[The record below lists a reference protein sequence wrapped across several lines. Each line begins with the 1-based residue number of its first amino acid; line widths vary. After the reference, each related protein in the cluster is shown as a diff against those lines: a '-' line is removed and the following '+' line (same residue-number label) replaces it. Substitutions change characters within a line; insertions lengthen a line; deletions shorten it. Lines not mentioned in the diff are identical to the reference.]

1 MLKLL
6 KRVSS
11 NVTFATSF
19 ALLLSAANCT
29 PPDDDDDSTPM
40 EGNVRCVGG
49 AAFETIQEAI
59 DACPEGSSIVVNP
72 GIYDEDLDI
81 NKALSISGPAREQ
94 VLVTGGGSGT
104 IVEIDQVD
112 GLVQITG
119 ISFQAPYDELNTIRG
134 FRITE
139 SANVLLHDLFIGFAS
154 SEEGTCD
161 HGLVGVE
168 LSQSTATLSDSDI
181 ICVGFTSGNGGTGVL
196 AQTNSSLEVSGT
208 LINGVGSFGIRVI
221 DSSLSVDDT
230 ELSGINRPSGAESFE
245 SDGTAIYVEQ
255 ATEEILVSNTTVS
268 NGSFVGLWIEGPGVA
283 VTDSSFANFA
293 YGVYHPGDPASA
305 AGRHTTVTGST
316 FLDLAN
322 EAILTFASATISGN
336 TIGTKK
342 LVPDALASPDVA
354 GIRVVAPGGT
364 VSITTNTIDT
374 VGQRGIG
381 IYGNNSDGKI
391 ETATIEG
398 NVLTNIIGGNGI
410 DVHHV
415 ISAEVLDN
423 TVTGVDHAYF
433 DDDGGPN
440 AGATVNGYGIDCFY
454 STLCA
459 LSNNIVSGSEFAN
472 IVFVNSGFSMTGD
485 QLSLGSRAGVH
496 IQSSQGT
503 LDGVNISDTAGF
515 GLYAFDAT
523 LQMTGVN
530 VSQVQRGPNVSDIDG
545 VDDPLPEELTYFYG
559 GIGVYV
565 TTQGAPSFL
574 SFAGGTVSDCVST
587 GLHTNGIQL
596 ELTDS
601 VFTNI
606 GFEDESGFSADSALQ
621 IYSVDELATNGP
633 LITGNVFDGGDGYQG
648 IYLNDVPGL
657 VFSDNTVCLGSS
669 SALYLRNPS
678 GGTISDNRF
687 GLSDG
692 VAQTCGSQDWSQ
704 SVYVSFS
711 EEAAAEGGLTLSGN
725 TIAGSHS
732 FGLYLN
738 GTGDL
743 SLEGNTISG
752 ATSAGIFASAGL
764 ATGLTSDADGDGLAE
779 YNGDCDDTDPSIGGA
794 TAVEV
799 PDDGIDNDCDGV
811 TDNGTNTDD
820 ADGDGLSIADGDCD
834 DNDSSIF
841 PGQVEIVGNYFDDN
855 CDGWADFD
863 GDMPRPTLT
872 LTDNTIDSCNIGINS
887 YGAGVELTAPGTTGI
902 GNVISDSTEEAI
914 LVRSWSWGTSPALTP
929 GTLSVASGNTLGPS
943 TGECI
948 WLDGEAVA
956 ATLEAATLA
965 ECGTFG
971 VSQTGNGTV
980 SLVGTTISEAGTAAL
995 NLTEGVMSVSGG
1007 AIISGPSEIGLRMT
1021 DGVATVDGLMISSSV
1036 TRGVALT
1043 GGDLTLETAEISG
1056 SSISGI
1062 SMDGGILNGG
1072 TGLSVSGSGAYG
1084 LSATSG
1090 TLSLNGS
1097 TVSDNDVV
1105 GISLSGNV
1113 TAGLSSVT
1121 LEGNDDYGLV
1131 CDGGS
1136 ADSSSSTVTLD
1147 PCDLLASGNL
1157 LGPYSLENGCELDWS
1172 CTTN

>member
-1 MLKLL
+1 MFSFV
-6 KRVSS
+6 KRVSAHAF
-11 NVTFATSF
+11 FASSF
-19 ALLLSAANCT
+19 ALILSAANCNA
-29 PPDDDDDSTPM
+29 PDDDDDTPPV

-49 AAFETIQEAI
+49 AGFQTIQEAI
-59 DACPEGSSIVVNP
+59 DSCPEGSSIIVNP
-72 GIYDEDLDI
+72 GVYDEDLDI

-119 ISFQAPYDELNTIRG
+119 MSFQAPYDELNTIRG
-134 FRITE
+134 FRITD
-139 SANVLLHDLFIGFAS
+139 SANVLLHDIYVGFAS
-154 SEEGTCD
+154 SEEGVCD

-168 LSQSTATLSDSDI
+168 LSQSTATLSDSDLV
-181 ICVGFTSGNGGTGVL
+181 CVGFTSANGGIGIL
-196 AQTNSSLEVSGT
+196 AQTDSDLTVSGS
-208 LINGVGSFGIRVI
+208 LINGAGSFGIRVI
-221 DSSLSVDDT
+221 DSGLNVSDT
-230 ELSGINRPSGAESFE
+230 ELSGINRPSGAESYE

-255 ATEEILVSNTTVS
+255 ATEEIFVSNTDIS
-268 NGSFVGLWIEGPGVA
+268 NGSFVGLWIEGPA
-283 VTDSSFANFA
+283 ATVTESSFANFA

-305 AGRHTTVTGST
+305 AGRSTVVTDST
-316 FLDLAN
+316 FLDLSN
-322 EAILTFASATISGN
+322 EAILTFASATITGN
-336 TIGTKK
+336 NVTTKS
-342 LVPDALASPDVA
+342 LIPDPLNSPDVA

-364 VSITTNTIDT
+364 VVVSNNIIDS

-381 IYGNNSDGKI
+381 VYGNNSDGRT
-391 ETATIEG
+391 ETVTVEG

-410 DVHHV
+410 DVHYAESGV
-415 ISAEVLDN
+415 IADN

-433 DDDGGPN
+433 DDNGGPN
-440 AGATVNGYGIDCFY
+440 AGATVNGYGIDCFN
-454 STLCA
+454 STLCVLTDNLVTA
-459 LSNNIVSGSEFAN
+459 AEFSN
-472 IVFVNSGFSMTGD
+472 IVFVNSGFSMSGD
-485 QLSLGSRAGVH
+485 QLTKGTRSGIH

-503 LDGVNISDTAGF
+503 LDNVSITDTKGF

-523 LQMTGVN
+523 LQMTGVT
-530 VSQVQRGPNVSDIDG
+530 VSDVQRGPNITDIDG
-545 VDDPLPEELTYFYG
+545 FDDPPPEELANYYG
-559 GIGVYV
+559 GTGVYV
-565 TTQGAPSFL
+565 VTQGAPTFL
-574 SFAGGTVSDCVST
+574 SFTGGTISDCVSS
-587 GLHTNGIQL
+587 GLYTNGIQL
-596 ELTDS
+596 QLTDS
-601 VFTNI
+601 LFTNI
-606 GFEDESGFSADSALQ
+606 GFEDESGFGGDSSLQ
-621 IYSVDELATNGP
+621 VYSVDELASSGP
-633 LITGNVFDGGDGYQG
+633 VITGNVFDGGNGYQG
-648 IYLNDVPGL
+648 VYLSDVPGL
-657 VFSDNTVCLGSS
+657 VFSDNTVCVGST

-704 SVYVSFS
+704 SVYTSFS

-725 TIAGSHS
+725 TLVGPHS

-738 GTGDL
+738 GTGAL

-752 ATSAGIFASAGL
+752 ATSTGIFASAGL
-764 ATGLTSDADGDGLAE
+764 ATGLTSDGDGDGLAE
-779 YNGDCDDTDPSIGGA
+779 YNGDCDDTDPSIGGT

-811 TDNGTNTDD
+811 TDSGTNTDD
-820 ADGDGLSIADGDCD
+820 SDGDGITIADGDCD
-834 DNDSSIF
+834 DNDSAIF
-841 PGQVEIVGNYFDDN
+841 PGQTETVGNYFDDN

-863 GDMPRPTLT
+863 GALPRPTLT

-887 YGAGVELTAPGTTGI
+887 YGAGVELTAPGTTGV
-902 GNVISDSTEEAI
+902 GNVISGSTDEAI
-914 LVRSWSWGTSPALTP
+914 LVRSWSWGTTPALTQ

-948 WLDGEAVA
+948 RLDGEGVA
-956 ATLEAATLA
+956 ATLEAATLT

-1007 AIISGPSEIGLRMT
+1007 AIINGPSDIGLRMT
-1021 DGVATVDGLMISSSV
+1021 DGVATVDGLMISSAV
-1036 TRGVALT
+1036 TRGVTLT
-1043 GGDLTLETAEISG
+1043 GGDLTLATAEISG
-1056 SSISGI
+1056 ASISGV
-1062 SMDGGILNGG
+1062 SVDGGILTGG
-1072 TGLSVSGSGAYG
+1072 TGLSISGSGAYG
-1084 LSATSG
+1084 LSATG
-1090 TLSLNGS
+1090 GILSLDGS

-1113 TAGLSSVT
+1113 IAALSSVT
-1121 LEGNDDYGLV
+1121 LETNDDYGLV

-1136 ADSSSSTVTLD
+1136 ADPSSSTVTLD